1 MSFLGLFQ
9 FRAPYLPWVLLGFS
23 LLLGNSPSIDLMGI
37 VVGHVYYYCEDVFPY
52 TPAGRG
58 RQLLVTPR
66 LLKLL
71 VGQTD
76 RQVDDT
82 RVGQIDLTQMQQPQA
97 PLPQGEPPL
106 PPPQPQQPP
115 PEPPP
120 PVPQA
125 HAPHNEP
132 GSEPG
137 RAPEAV
143 GAAPGLTEPEPA
155 AASRRAAYDT
165 EREPAAATAA
175 A

>member
-1 MSFLGLFQ
+1 MPKTT
-9 FRAPYLPWVLLGFS
+9 R
-23 LLLGNSPSIDLMGI
+23 
-37 VVGHVYYYCEDVFPY
+37 C

-137 RAPEAV
+137 RATGAV
-143 GAAPGLTEPEPA
+143 GAAPGLTEPEPG

>member
-1 MSFLGLFQ
+1 MASSSAFTLTLTLTLTLTQ
-9 FRAPYLPWVLLGFS
+9 VLLGFS

-97 PLPQGEPPL
+97 PLPQIRS
-106 PPPQPQQPP
+106 
-115 PEPPP
+115 
-120 PVPQA
+120 
-125 HAPHNEP
+125 
-132 GSEPG
+132 GS
-137 RAPEAV
+137 V
-143 GAAPGLTEPEPA
+143 
-155 AASRRAAYDT
+155 ASCRSPRNRKSQKFLA
-165 EREPAAATAA
+165 
-175 A
+175 